1 MAGRD
6 REGGWRRGRGPRRG
20 RRLAGAGLVLLAV
33 LSRPGGAAGPEG
45 APGERF
51 ELYPDLHSARVAVE
65 EEGNLAPALAR
76 AMREMLVRATGLRRP
91 EDFPGVEEAL
101 ANPEGFVQQY
111 VFESDPKFGL
121 TVKFDEGAVTRLV
134 ERLGLGWWSRVR
146 PLVVAW
152 IVVEDE
158 RGRKSYVDAASAGA
172 AAAAAAGDE
181 RGLPLLFPLL
191 DIEDRV
197 ALPEF
202 TVWGG
207 FPEPIRRASERYAAD
222 AVLVGRAYRGESGRW
237 QARWN
242 LLLGGEDEDFRTAG
256 DSLEAAA
263 AEGVHQVADRF
274 AARFARRGEDA
285 VPAPAP
291 ITVAGV
297 ERLEDYARVLR
308 YLASIDI
315 VEELQVVRVEPSRL
329 RLVLRARGGQA
340 TLAQLIA
347 FGRTLVPEAEAEVGS
362 GEGTEA
368 AGGADGRGGAG
379 AAGPGGERESA
390 ADYRLR

>member
-1 MAGRD
+1 M
-6 REGGWRRGRGPRRG
+6 
-20 RRLAGAGLVLLAV
+20 
-33 LSRPGGAAGPEG
+33 GAAGPEG

-51 ELYPDLHSARVAVE
+51 ELYPDLHTTRVAVE

-91 EDFPGVEEAL
+91 EAFPGVEEAL
-101 ANPEGFVQQY
+101 ASPEGFVQQY
-111 VFESDPKFGL
+111 VFESDPEFGL

-152 IVVEDE
+152 LVVEDE
-158 RGRKSYVDAASAGA
+158 RGRKSYVDPASSGA
-172 AAAAAAGDE
+172 AAAAAAGNE

-202 TVWGG
+202 TAWGG

-222 AVLVGRAYRGESGRW
+222 AILVGRAYRGESGLW
-237 QARWN
+237 QARWS
-242 LLLGGEDEDFRTAG
+242 LLGGEDEDFRTAG
-256 DSLEAAA
+256 ESLEAAA

-308 YLASIDI
+308 YLASIDV
-315 VEELQVVRVEPSRL
+315 VEELQVVRVEPSRV
-329 RLVLRARGGQA
+329 RLVLRARGGRA
-340 TLAQLIA
+340 ALAELIA
-347 FGRTLVPEAEAEVGS
+347 FGRTLVPEAETGS
-362 GEGTEA
+362 GEGSEA
-368 AGGADGRGGAG
+368 AGGGADRRGGAG
-379 AAGPGGERESA
+379 AAGPADERESA